1 MKQLLDNFIA
11 SLVWPKANLIEI
23 KSVPC
28 CKCSDSVTTFISETK
43 FLQLC
48 YDDEDEKES
57 WRFWISKNGTGTE
70 LTINECNNDKS
81 FDNSLTIP
89 MCTLPTNVSLTDIS
103 YFQ

>member
-48 YDDEDEKES
+48 YDDEDEES

-81 FDNSLTIP
+81 FS
-89 MCTLPTNVSLTDIS
+89 
-103 YFQ
+103 F